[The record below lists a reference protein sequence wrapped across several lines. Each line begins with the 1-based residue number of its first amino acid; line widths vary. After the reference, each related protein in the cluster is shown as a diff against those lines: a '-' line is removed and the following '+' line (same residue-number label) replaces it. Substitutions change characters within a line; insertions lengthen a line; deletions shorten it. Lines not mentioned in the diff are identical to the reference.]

1 MAASWP
7 SILLARVKIAHPAQV
22 ADSLIAAVPAPAA
35 SVIAVGRAVD
45 VAAPAAVRL
54 SVPEANPTYS
64 LTAAL
69 AITFPFNISLGIPLF
84 FEAAKLLHA

>member
-1 MAASWP
+1 MPRKLTSTPWAF
-7 SILLARVKIAHPAQV
+7 
-22 ADSLIAAVPAPAA
+22 
-35 SVIAVGRAVD
+35 D
-45 VAAPAAVRL
+45 VVVLKSESRSRM

-84 FEAAKLLHA
+84 FEVAKHLHA